1 MDLLMDLLL
10 LLLQMGRYESFF
22 VFPSIFLR
30 FLVAAFLVCK
40 LCFSL
45 LVLGYGQT
53 GTFLFNILSS
63 CSYAVYRIVNF
74 SSLLV
79 PLCCNKLRLCTYK
92 HTNIHT
98 PSVWEHCGIATRY
111 SNMIDIL
118 FTTNNIQQAA
128 PIQWSP
134 NHIILIHC
142 CRLSP
147 GHARVLNCKLLIC
160 NKTNLYP
167 TTLGLLHQEHFCLW
181 HLCFSVSDMH
191 NRTLC
196 NHLQVTAHSVL
207 DD

>member
-1 MDLLMDLLL
+1 
-10 LLLQMGRYESFF
+10 
-22 VFPSIFLR
+22 LR

-74 SSLLV
+74 SSLRV

-118 FTTNNIQQAA
+118 FTTNYIQQAA

-147 GHARVLNCKLLIC
+147 GHARVLNCKLLIVTKLIC
-160 NKTNLYP
+160 TLPPLVYFIKNIFVYGIYVFLCQICIIEHYA
-167 TTLGLLHQEHFCLW
+167 TTYKLQ
-181 HLCFSVSDMH
+181 H
-191 NRTLC
+191 NRC
-196 NHLQVTAHSVL
+196 
-207 DD
+207 